1 MTLESDHNKPA
12 PRRPTKAALK
22 GLGQFKSRV
31 SLGKDILPDCD
42 GRSTIARRYRDI
54 SAAIL
59 ADQGGETVCSETR
72 QQLIRRFSAAAVIA
86 EQMEAALAN
95 GAEIDVAA
103 HCQLTSTMTRVAHRI
118 GVDRIP
124 RDVTG
129 DALDAALREELA
141 K

>member
-1 MTLESDHNKPA
+1 MTLQSDHNKPA
-12 PRRPTKAALK
+12 RRARQADVKRDY
-22 GLGQFKSRV
+22 FKSRV
-31 SLGKDILPDCD
+31 STGRDILPDCD

-59 ADQGGETVCSETR
+59 ADQGGESVCSETR

-86 EQMEAALAN
+86 EQMESALAN
-95 GAEIDVAA
+95 GREIDVAA

-129 DALDAALREELA
+129 DALDAALREELER
-141 K
+141 